1 MNTISQVSAF
11 IENRPGMLR
20 EILGILS
27 EEGINL
33 RALNVAEN
41 EDYGILRIIP
51 DNIEKTMKV
60 LKANEYLVSEIQ
72 VCAIEVPDEPGGLEK
87 LLEQLA
93 KDGVDIQYMNPVFA
107 YKEGKAYMIISAKDV
122 VIMSRSIE
130 KNNIATA
137 DKETLGIS

>member
-20 EILGILS
+20 EILGKLS

-51 DNIEKTMKV
+51 DNIEKAMKV

-87 LLEQLA
+87 LLEKLA
-93 KDGVDIQYMNPVFA
+93 NDNVDIQYMYSVFA
-107 YKEGKAYMIISAKDV
+107 FKDSKAYMVICAKDV
-122 VIMSRSIE
+122 VLLSRSVK

-137 DKETLGIS
+137 DKDTLGIS

>member
-51 DNIEKTMKV
+51 DDIEKTMRV
-60 LKANEYLVSEIQ
+60 LKSNEYLVSEIQ
-72 VCAIEVPDEPGGLEK
+72 VCAIEVPDKPGGLEN
-87 LLEQLA
+87 LLEKLA
-93 KDGVDIQYMNPVFA
+93 ADNVDIQYMYSVFA
-107 YKEGKAYMIISAKDV
+107 FKDGKAYMVISAKDV
-122 VIMSRSIE
+122 MVLSKSVER
-130 KNNIATA
+130 NNIATA
-137 DKETLGIS
+137 DKETLGIR

>member
-72 VCAIEVPDEPGGLEK
+72 VCAIEVPDEPGGLER

-93 KDGVDIQYMNPVFA
+93 NDGVDIQYMYSVFA
-107 YKEGKAYMIISAKDV
+107 FKEGKAYMIISAKDV

-130 KNNIATA
+130 KNNITTA
-137 DKETLGIS
+137 DKDTLGIS

>member
-27 EEGINL
+27 EEKINL

-51 DNIEKTMKV
+51 DDIEKTMKV

-72 VCAIEVPDEPGGLEK
+72 VCAIEVPDEPGGLEN
-87 LLEQLA
+87 LLELLA
-93 KDGVDIQYMNPVFA
+93 ADGVDIQYMYSVFA
-107 YKEGKAYMIISAKDV
+107 FKAGKAYMIISAKDV

-130 KNNIATA
+130 KNNITTA
-137 DKETLGIS
+137 DKETLGIN

>member
-11 IENRPGMLR
+11 LENRPGMLR
-20 EILGILS
+20 ELLGILS
-27 EEGINL
+27 DEGINL

-72 VCAIEVPDEPGGLEK
+72 VCAIEVPDKPGGLEK
-87 LLEQLA
+87 LLEKLA
-93 KDGVDIQYMNPVFA
+93 NDNVDIQYMYSVFSF
-107 YKEGKAYMIISAKDV
+107 KPGKAYMVISAKDV
-122 VIMSRSIE
+122 VLLSRSVE

-137 DKETLGIS
+137 DKDTLGIS

>member
-11 IENRPGMLR
+11 LENRPGMLR
-20 EILGILS
+20 ELLGILS
-27 EEGINL
+27 DEGINL

-72 VCAIEVPDEPGGLEK
+72 VCAIEVPDKPGGLEK
-87 LLEQLA
+87 LLEKLA
-93 KDGVDIQYMNPVFA
+93 NDNFDIQYMYSVFSF
-107 YKEGKAYMIISAKDV
+107 KPGKAYMVISAKDV
-122 VIMSRSIE
+122 VLLSRSVE

-137 DKETLGIS
+137 DKDTLGIS

>member
-72 VCAIEVPDEPGGLEK
+72 GIRTNIDGMLCLLKDKLPPKDIDWLVNICNDVFSGKRFDDALFNDVIEHFVQK
-87 LLEQLA
+87 
-93 KDGVDIQYMNPVFA
+93 N
-107 YKEGKAYMIISAKDV
+107 
-122 VIMSRSIE
+122 IE
-130 KNNIATA
+130 K
-137 DKETLGIS
+137 

>member
-27 EEGINL
+27 EEKINL

-51 DNIEKTMKV
+51 DDIEKTMKV

-72 VCAIEVPDEPGGLEK
+72 VCAIEVPDEPGGLEN
-87 LLEQLA
+87 LLELLA
-93 KDGVDIQYMNPVFA
+93 ADGVDIQYMYSVFA
-107 YKEGKAYMIISAKDV
+107 FKKGKAYMIISAKDV

-130 KNNIATA
+130 KNNITTA
-137 DKETLGIS
+137 DKETLGIN

>member
-11 IENRPGMLR
+11 LENRPGMLR

-27 EEGINL
+27 DEGINL

-72 VCAIEVPDEPGGLEK
+72 VCAIEVPDKPGGLVRLLEK
-87 LLEQLA
+87 LA
-93 KDGVDIQYMNPVFA
+93 DDNVDIQYMYSVFSFTG
-107 YKEGKAYMIISAKDV
+107 GKAYMVISAKDV
-122 VIMSRSIE
+122 VLLSRSVE

-137 DKETLGIS
+137 DKEMLGIS

>member
-72 VCAIEVPDEPGGLEK
+72 VCAIEVPDEPGGLER

-93 KDGVDIQYMNPVFA
+93 NDGVDIQYMYSVFA
-107 YKEGKAYMIISAKDV
+107 FKPGKAYMIISAKDV
-122 VIMSRSIE
+122 VVLSKSVA

-137 DKETLGIS
+137 DKELLGIN

>member
-20 EILGILS
+20 EILRILS

-72 VCAIEVPDEPGGLEK
+72 VCAIEVPDEPGGLER

-93 KDGVDIQYMNPVFA
+93 NDGVDIQYMYSVFA
-107 YKEGKAYMIISAKDV
+107 FEEGKAYMIISAKDV

-137 DKETLGIS
+137 DKDTLGIS

>member
-72 VCAIEVPDEPGGLEK
+72 VCAIEVPDKPGGLEH
-87 LLEQLA
+87 LLELLA
-93 KDGVDIQYMNPVFA
+93 ADNVDIQYMYSVFSFG
-107 YKEGKAYMIISAKDV
+107 EGKAYMIIAAKDV

-137 DKETLGIS
+137 DKDTLGIS